1 MTLKEL
7 LEKKASHIKAAT
19 DLRDKAAGESRDLSD
34 VELQAIDKHLSDAD
48 GVDAE
53 VKAAE
58 ERAVRADAMNAR
70 LNTASAQ
77 IGQSA
82 GRKTAPDGV
91 AVTAGVKERAVDDPK
106 KGFKSH
112 REFLSA
118 VIANGDRHPQ
128 SAKDGRLK
136 ILAAVGSDEQGT
148 YDNSRGGFLVPEG
161 FSPNLLQLAP
171 EDDPT
176 TGTMAIPMQTP
187 TVKIPA
193 RTDKDHSTSVCG
205 GLTVSRRAETVA
217 AGTSRMQIE
226 EVVLNAYSLFG
237 GAYVTEELLQ
247 DSPQSFAAIL
257 AAGFSDQFNFHMIG
271 ERLVGTGIGE
281 HQGVLNAPATISI
294 AKETGQ
300 AAATINYQNILKMS
314 ARCWRYGSARWIA
327 NHTTKPQLA
336 QLVLAIGTGGVPIYQ
351 PGNGAPDMLLGRP
364 IMYTEHAKALGTVGD
379 IILGNWSEYLE
390 GLYQPL
396 QSAESIHVRFLNH
409 ERTMKFWLRNAG
421 APWWRTA
428 LTPKNGDTLSP
439 FITLATRA

>member
-7 LEKKASHIKAAT
+7 MEKKAACVRAAA
-19 DLRDKAAGESRDLSD
+19 DLRDVAASESRDLSD
-34 VELQAIDKHLSDAD
+34 VELQAIDKHLADA
-48 GVDAE
+48 GAVDAE
-53 VKAAE
+53 IKAAE
-58 ERAVRADAMNAR
+58 DRIARAEATNNR
-70 LNTASAQ
+70 LNAASAQ
-77 IGQSA
+77 LSQST
-82 GRKTAPDGV
+82 GRKTSADGPAV
-91 AVTAGVKERAVDDPK
+91 ASVRELAKDDPK
-106 KGFKSH
+106 KGFKNH
-112 REFLSA
+112 REFLAA

-136 ILAAVGSDEQGT
+136 ILAAVGSDEAGT

-161 FSPNLLQLAP
+161 FSPNLLQLSP
-171 EDDPT
+171 EEDPT
-176 TGTMAIPMQTP
+176 TGTMQIPMGTP

-257 AAGFSDQFNFHMIG
+257 AAGFSDQFNFHMVG
-271 ERLVGTGIGE
+271 ERLTGTGIGE

-294 AKETGQ
+294 TKETGQ
-300 AAATINYQNILKMS
+300 AALTINYQNILKMS

-327 NHTTKPQLA
+327 NHNTKPQLA
-336 QLVLAIGTGGVPIYQ
+336 QLVLAIGTGGVPIYT

-364 IMYTEHAKALGTVGD
+364 IMYTEHAKTLGTVGD

-390 GLYQPL
+390 GMYQPL